1 MHNINM
7 INDQFMLKYFKNL
20 KSLLFI
26 SYTTFNT
33 IEHSND
39 KLVITFL

>member
-1 MHNINM
+1 MPNITM

-26 SYTTFNT
+26 NYTISNP
-33 IEHSND
+33 IKQSND
-39 KLVITFL
+39 KLIIKF